1 MKKIRN
7 FFCTIIKNYFFINN
21 LKMSQN
27 NEKGT
32 ICGFENGA
40 EENCSLGFEDY
51 KEAYTTRCRWS

>member
-1 MKKIRN
+1 MKTIRN

-32 ICGFENGA
+32 NRGFENGA